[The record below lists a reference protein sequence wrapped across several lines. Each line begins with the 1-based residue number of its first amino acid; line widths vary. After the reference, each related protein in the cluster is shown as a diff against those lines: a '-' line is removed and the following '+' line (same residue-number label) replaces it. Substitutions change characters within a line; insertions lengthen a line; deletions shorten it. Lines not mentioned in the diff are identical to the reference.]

1 LEIGIGGSFVSAK
14 RRAKIISGMASSSEE
29 ERRPLQAEKFD
40 RLKVIKIDG
49 GFIFPAYCSKLH
61 TVRVHGGQV
70 VNA

>member
-1 LEIGIGGSFVSAK
+1 
-14 RRAKIISGMASSSEE
+14 MASSSEE

-49 GFIFPAYCSKLH
+49 GFIFHAYCSKLH